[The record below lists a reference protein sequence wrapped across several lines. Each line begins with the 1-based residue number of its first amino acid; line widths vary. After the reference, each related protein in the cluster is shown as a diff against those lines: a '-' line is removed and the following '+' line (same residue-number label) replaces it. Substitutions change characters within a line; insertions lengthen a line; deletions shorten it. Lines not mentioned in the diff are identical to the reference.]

1 MWVVV
6 YNHFVGRLKAE
17 SHSNIGMFW
26 IGGHDESDEG
36 GWVWS
41 DGSPFNFFNFRTGKD
56 RFQHKRIDDPTN
68 NGLNVQKFI
77 FLTKI
82 HTLMIKFIT

>member
-56 RFQHKRIDDPTN
+56 RFQYKPN
-68 NGLNVQKFI
+68 A
-77 FLTKI
+77 
-82 HTLMIKFIT
+82 